1 MTQGRLESERE
12 RDRERERDIQC
23 CLVERMLKPAE
34 PAWSF
39 VNR

>member
-12 RDRERERDIQC
+12 REIQC
-23 CLVERMLKPAE
+23 CVVEWMLKPAE